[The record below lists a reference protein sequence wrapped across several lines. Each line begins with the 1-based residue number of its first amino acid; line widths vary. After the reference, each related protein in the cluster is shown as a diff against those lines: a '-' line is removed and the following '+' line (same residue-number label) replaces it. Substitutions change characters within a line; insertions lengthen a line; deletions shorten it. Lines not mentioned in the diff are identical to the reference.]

1 MAMLHKLLL
10 EDDIFQLKICS
21 TGQHRELLHS
31 VQNQFQLPLHKE
43 LDAAEHNTSLSDQAA
58 YLIKELQAYFS
69 EERPDIIMV
78 HGDTLSAYCGAVV
91 SYYNKFKLCHIEA
104 GLRTFNKWG
113 PYPEEIH
120 RRYIDLVSDLHF
132 APTEE
137 AALNLLKDE
146 ISQSSIYITGNTGID
161 ALKYVEQLLNKETL
175 ELDLN
180 LKKQVAEIEY
190 SNKKV
195 ALLTMHRREHTDQEA
210 HEIYKAINAAATENN
225 LTVLYP
231 VHPNPLFKDRL
242 AVLNE
247 CENILQI
254 SPLDY
259 FSFVWLMIQSAI
271 IFTDSGGIQEEAP
284 AIGKPVVVLR
294 KETERPEAIDEGH
307 GVLINFEDFHTHVT
321 KVLKT
326 QQKAIDLYGEGYASQ
341 IVLNILKT
349 SV

>member
-1 MAMLHKLLL
+1 
-10 EDDIFQLKICS
+10 
-21 TGQHRELLHS
+21 
-31 VQNQFQLPLHKE
+31 
-43 LDAAEHNTSLSDQAA
+43 
-58 YLIKELQAYFS
+58 
-69 EERPDIIMV
+69 
-78 HGDTLSAYCGAVV
+78 
-91 SYYNKFKLCHIEA
+91 
-104 GLRTFNKWG
+104 
-113 PYPEEIH
+113 
-120 RRYIDLVSDLHF
+120 
-132 APTEE
+132 
-137 AALNLLKDE
+137 
-146 ISQSSIYITGNTGID
+146 
-161 ALKYVEQLLNKETL
+161 
-175 ELDLN
+175 
-180 LKKQVAEIEY
+180 
-190 SNKKV
+190 
-195 ALLTMHRREHTDQEA
+195 
-210 HEIYKAINAAATENN
+210 
-225 LTVLYP
+225 
-231 VHPNPLFKDRL
+231 
-242 AVLNE
+242 LNE